1 MSKLA
6 DCVIGMGANLG
17 ARLQSMRQGAAQ
29 IASFCEVSAV
39 SALYESFPVG
49 PSQPLFLNA
58 ALRVRCALEPEVLL
72 TRLLAIE
79 HEMGRIR
86 TERWGP
92 RTLDLDIL
100 WIHDCPHRSPSLVV
114 PHPHLAERCFAILPL
129 LDVAPAAVDP
139 LTGTTYQTLL
149 PGLDCS
155 GIKRIDG
162 PGWTAVQPTAVQ
174 PP

>member
-1 MSKLA
+1 MSNPA

-17 ARLQSMRQGAAQ
+17 ARLQSMRQGATQ

-58 ALRVRCALEPEVLL
+58 ALRIQCAIEPEVLL

-79 HEMGRIR
+79 HGLGRTR
-86 TERWGP
+86 TQRWGP

-100 WIHDCPHRSPSLVV
+100 WIRGAPHRSPSLVV
-114 PHPHLAERCFAILPL
+114 PHPHLSERCFAILPL

-139 LTGTTYQTLL
+139 VTGVGYASLL
-149 PGLDCS
+149 SGLDCS
-155 GIKRIDG
+155 GITRVGG
-162 PGWTAVQPTAVQ
+162 PSWAGL
-174 PP
+174 

>member
-1 MSKLA
+1 MSKPA

-17 ARLQSMRQGAAQ
+17 ARLESMRQGAAH

-39 SALYESFPVG
+39 SALYETFPVG

-58 ALRVRCALEPEVLL
+58 ALRIQCVVEPEALL
-72 TRLLAIE
+72 ARLLAIE
-79 HEMGRIR
+79 HALGRTR

-100 WIHDCPHRSPSLVV
+100 WIRDISHRGPSLVV

-129 LDVAPAAVDP
+129 LDVAPTAIDP
-139 LTGTTYQTLL
+139 ATGIGYSSLL
-149 PGLDCS
+149 SRLDCS
-155 GIKRIDG
+155 GVSRVDG
-162 PGWTAVQPTAVQ
+162 PNWAAL
-174 PP
+174 

>member
-1 MSKLA
+1 MSKFA

-17 ARLQSMRQGAAQ
+17 GRLQSMRQGAAQ
-29 IASFCEVSAV
+29 IARFCEVSAV

-79 HEMGRIR
+79 HGLGRIR

-100 WIHDCPHRSPSLVV
+100 WIQGGTHRSASLVV
-114 PHPHLAERCFAILPL
+114 PHPHLAERCFAIMPL

-139 LTGTTYQTLL
+139 LTGTAYESLL
-149 PGLDCS
+149 PALDCT
-155 GIKRIDG
+155 GITRVDG
-162 PGWTAVQPTAVQ
+162 PAWAGL
-174 PP
+174 

>member
-1 MSKLA
+1 MSKFA

-17 ARLQSMRQGAAQ
+17 ARLQSMRQGATQ

-58 ALRVRCALEPEVLL
+58 ALLVRCALEPEVLL

-79 HEMGRIR
+79 HELGRIR
-86 TERWGP
+86 TQRWGP

-100 WIHDCPHRSPSLVV
+100 WIREGSHQSASLVV
-114 PHPHLAERCFAILPL
+114 PHPHLAERCFAIMPL
-129 LDVAPAAVDP
+129 LDVAPTAIDP
-139 LTGTTYQTLL
+139 LTGTPYASLIAS
-149 PGLDCS
+149 LDCT
-155 GIKRIDG
+155 GVTRVDG
-162 PGWTAVQPTAVQ
+162 PGWAGLQAGN
-174 PP
+174 

>member
-1 MSKLA
+1 MSKPA

-39 SALYESFPVG
+39 SALYETFPVG

-58 ALRVRCALEPEVLL
+58 ALRIQCAVEPEALL

-79 HEMGRIR
+79 HGLGRTRIQ
-86 TERWGP
+86 RWGP

-100 WIHDCPHRSPSLVV
+100 WILNTSHVSASLVV
-114 PHPHLAERCFAILPL
+114 PHPHLTERCFAILPL
-129 LDVAPAAVDP
+129 LDVAPSAVDP
-139 LTGTTYQTLL
+139 TTGTSYASFLS
-149 PGLDCS
+149 GLDCS
-155 GIKRIDG
+155 GVSRVEG
-162 PGWTAVQPTAVQ
+162 PSWAAP
-174 PP
+174 